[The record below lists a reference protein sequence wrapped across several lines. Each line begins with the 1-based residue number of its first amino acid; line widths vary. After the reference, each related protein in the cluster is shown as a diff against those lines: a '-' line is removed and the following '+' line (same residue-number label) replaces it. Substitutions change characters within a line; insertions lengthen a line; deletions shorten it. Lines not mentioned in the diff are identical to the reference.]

1 MQEVP
6 KEYKSRLGVLTEMA
20 FTVVYDACVLYP
32 ASLGD
37 LLLRLADLLTSLE
50 RTGLVRSVAEKRLG
64 SDVIRRRGREGGRWR
79 CVDRDVVICLGHDE
93 MAHRC

>member
-1 MQEVP
+1 
-6 KEYKSRLGVLTEMA
+6 MA

-50 RTGLVRSVAEKRLG
+50 RTGLVRSVAEK
-64 SDVIRRRGREGGRWR
+64 
-79 CVDRDVVICLGHDE
+79 CLGFGRYQVARAGDGG
-93 MAHRC
+93 ASTVTS